1 MYPGPTPTVRPQP
14 PEFKLSR
21 LKKVAYGMSVTTGGL
36 GQVLFL
42 GSVFGGT
49 VLSYLAA
56 TGMAAFAE
64 FVMAASGDASLDH
77 RVHHRAWKLMLVLSL
92 IVACYAGGNQIAHF
106 WHNNKALAVMFAG
119 ASVAG
124 FLLHILDGHIRAA
137 AYLRELS
144 AWEAAERKAAAP
156 VQPSQTVRVQPPV
169 PRPEA
174 KPVAVTPPA
183 PAVKPSAAE
192 PAAAVPQPRSLP
204 AADPNNVTPIT
215 KHGGL
220 SQREQAYQ
228 WFAAQI
234 DAAGGDLSAVSG
246 PDIAAQFDSD
256 HLKKKITEFK
266 RRYEAEHPPA
276 AVND

>member
-1 MYPGPTPTVRPQP
+1 MHPGHTPTVRPQP
-14 PEFKLSR
+14 PEFRLSR
-21 LKKVAYGMSVTTGGL
+21 LKKVAYGMSVTTGAL

-49 VLSYLAA
+49 FFGYLAA
-56 TGMAAFAE
+56 AGMAAFAE

-77 RVHHRAWKLMLVLSL
+77 RVHRRAWKLMLALSL

-106 WHNNKALAVMFAG
+106 WHSNKALAAMFAG

-144 AWEAAERKAAAP
+144 AWEAAQRRPATP
-156 VQPSQTVRVQPPV
+156 VQPPRTVRVQPPA
-169 PRPEA
+169 PRLEA
-174 KPVAVTPPA
+174 EPALATPPA
-183 PAVKPSAAE
+183 PVVESVAAE
-192 PAAAVPQPRSLP
+192 SVPAAPS
-204 AADPNNVTPIT
+204 NVTPIT
-215 KHGGL
+215 KHGEL
-220 SQREQAYQ
+220 SQREQAYR
-228 WFAAQI
+228 WFAARVE
-234 DAAGGDLSAVSG
+234 AAGGDLSAVSG
-246 PDIAAQFDSD
+246 PDVAVEFDSD
-256 HLKKKITEFK
+256 HLKKKITEFR